1 MSYFKSSKSVLGS
14 ASLVLALSMGLQAPL
29 AVTDV
34 AMAAGQT
41 PWLQRDNTGGKG
53 DYELTNLLL
62 KAQCRIA
69 GTNTVVA
76 EGQPGPGYHK
86 GGTTNHGCWCVNSEQ
101 PGGCENIE
109 IKYKWQ

>member
-1 MSYFKSSKSVLGS
+1 MSRNISLKKVLNG
-14 ASLVLALSMGLQAPL
+14 ATLVLALSVGVQVPL
-29 AVTDV
+29 AATDV
-34 AMAAGQT
+34 ALAAGQT

-62 KAQCRIA
+62 KFQCRIV
-69 GTNTVVA
+69 NTDIIVA

-101 PGGCENIE
+101 PGGCKNIE